1 MSIESICED
10 LYKKAEKLDLAI
22 YIDKRVNTWYA
33 TVVTLKSYSNFVVR
47 TFEAKTLEELAK
59 RVRFPQRTP
68 SGRAVYL

>member
-1 MSIESICED
+1 MSTESICDD
-10 LYKKAEKLDLAI
+10 LHKKAEKLDLAV
-22 YIDKRVNTWYA
+22 YIDKRNNTWYA
-33 TVVTLKSYSNFVVR
+33 TVLTLGSYSNFVVR